1 MIDMFEVCGLS
12 YEGVG
17 LDRQGFEPCDEP
29 VWILGR
35 KYDTTTSME
44 ELLMDVRSR
53 LWFTYRRNFP
63 PLGPS
68 GMTSDRGWGCML
80 RCGQMVLAQALVNH
94 HLGRDCRI
102 SYEDDDDNLKTY
114 RRILRLFQD
123 TKMAT
128 YSIHQ
133 MAQMGVSEGKEVGQ
147 WFGPNTV
154 AQVLKKLSTFDE
166 WSSLKIHIA
175 LDNMVVT
182 EEVEILCGDETG
194 GARSSW
200 NPLLLVVPLRLGLS
214 NINPIYTE
222 GLKIHRYLV
231 TGT

>member
-1 MIDMFEVCGLS
+1 
-12 YEGVG
+12 
-17 LDRQGFEPCDEP
+17 
-29 VWILGR
+29 
-35 KYDTTTSME
+35 
-44 ELLMDVRSR
+44 MDVRSR

-194 GARSSW
+194 GRDPRGTRCCWSFRCGSACPTSTRSTRKASR
-200 NPLLLVVPLRLGLS
+200 LVYKCLS
-214 NINPIYTE
+214 
-222 GLKIHRYLV
+222 RSA
-231 TGT
+231 